1 MRFIA
6 LSLALCLTACGSDPS
21 PTVVTDAAPSDVALD
36 VAPDAAVVDA
46 ATDTGSDVTQT
57 PDATPD
63 AAPDAAVDIAVADAA
78 RDVPRDV
85 APDSMCGGPPLAE
98 CDVNGH
104 NECVNIFVG
113 RVLGGVVVHCG
124 ACGVTCAAGEVC
136 AELRCQRL

>member
-1 MRFIA
+1 MRFA
-6 LSLALCLTACGSDPS
+6 ALALCLVACSSDPS
-21 PTVVTDAAPSDVALD
+21 RAAVTDAAPSDVVLDVAPDVAVPDAPAD
-36 VAPDAAVVDA
+36 VAPDAAADVAPVDA
-46 ATDTGSDVTQT
+46 T
-57 PDATPD
+57 
-63 AAPDAAVDIAVADAA
+63 APDVAVADAA

-85 APDSMCGGPPLAE
+85 APEADPCGSPNLRT

-104 NECVNIFVG
+104 NECVDIESG